1 MKVVLDHGDHRVLH
15 ILLVLAQLRGHL
27 LHTTTLSIKI
37 STQYL
42 HDIYLL
48 KLLGEGLDDHVAVC
62 DLLAVELDEGQHPL
76 LGAVL
81 AFVVHILKQASVRSE
96 QSSVEC
102 NMYCARAVVLC
113 LPVF

>member
-1 MKVVLDHGDHRVLH
+1 MVLDQLDHGVLDV
-15 ILLVLAQLRGHL
+15 LLVLAQLSGHL
-27 LHTTTLSIKI
+27 
-37 STQYL
+37 
-42 HDIYLL
+42 LL

-81 AFVVHILKQASVRSE
+81 ALVVHILKQASVRSE